1 MYPVST
7 LPFPTPHTPNLTPR
21 PMRLLLPVLALFLLG
36 LPAQAQPAAD
46 YIVHNATVYTVDADA
61 PTAEAFAVRGDRLLM
76 VGAEATVLAAYPDAE
91 RIDADGRTI
100 VPGLIDAHVHL
111 MGLGRSLL
119 QANLVGTPSK
129 QAVIDTL
136 QAFAEDLPEGAWLQ
150 GRGWDQNDWG
160 TGGFPTRDDLDA
172 AFPDRPIYLERI
184 DGHAGWVNTAAIEQ
198 TVGMD
203 ALTEMD
209 DPEGGS
215 IRRDDDGVPTGILI
229 DAAANLILNGIPE
242 YSDERLDEA
251 LSLALDRTA
260 RYGLTGVHEAG
271 ISRAD
276 VERYQRFIADDR
288 FPVRLYGMIGGRG
301 DTFDHFCES
310 GTIATGDRLRVQS
323 VKLYVD
329 GALGSRGAA
338 LLDDYSDDPGNRG
351 LLLKT
356 PDQLRRDVMA
366 AVRCG
371 FQVNTHAIGDRGNR
385 VTLDA
390 YEAAFDSLGQGIGR
404 HRVEH
409 AQILHPDDLPRFA
422 ELGVIASVQPTHA
435 TSDMPWAEDRLGG
448 DRIQGAYAFHSLKES
463 GARLAYGSDFPVED
477 VDPIEG
483 FHAAVTRQDA
493 SGMPEGGWLPEE
505 RTSRET
511 TLHAFTL
518 GAAYA
523 AFQEQEIG
531 SLEPGKKADF
541 VVLSQDIM
549 QVPADDLLD
558 TSVVAT
564 YVGGTLVYGADEWE

>member
-1 MYPVST
+1 
-7 LPFPTPHTPNLTPR
+7 
-21 PMRLLLPVLALFLLG
+21 MRLLLSITALCLLG
-36 LPAQAQPAAD
+36 LPAQAQPVAAD
-46 YIVHNATVYTVDADA
+46 YIVHNATVYTVDPDA

-91 RIDADGRTI
+91 RIDAVGHTI

-111 MGLGRSLL
+111 MGLGRALL
-119 QANLVGTPSK
+119 QADLVGTPSK

-136 QAFAEDLPEGAWLQ
+136 TTFAANLPEGAWLQ
-150 GRGWDQNDWG
+150 GRGWDQNDWPSSPA
-160 TGGFPTRDDLDA
+160 FPSRQDLDA
-172 AFPDRPIYLERI
+172 AFPDRPIFLERI
-184 DGHAGWVNTAAIEQ
+184 DGHAAWVNTAAVEQ
-198 TVGMD
+198 TVGME
-203 ALTEMD
+203 ALQAME
-209 DPEGGS
+209 DPQGGS
-215 IRRDDDGVPTGILI
+215 IRRDDDGMPTGILI
-229 DAAANLILNGIPE
+229 DAAAGIIQSDIPA
-242 YSDERLDEA
+242 YSDDRLDEGLTQA
-251 LSLALDRTA
+251 LERTT
-260 RYGLTGVHEAG
+260 RYGLTSVHDAG
-271 ISRAD
+271 ITRAD

-301 DTFDHFCES
+301 DTFDHFCET

-356 PDQLRRDVMA
+356 PDQLRQDVMDA
-366 AVRCG
+366 LRCG

-390 YEAAFDSLGQGIGR
+390 YEAAFDSLGHGIGR

-422 ELGVIASVQPTHA
+422 EMDVIASVQPTHT
-435 TSDMPWAEDRLGG
+435 TSDMPWAEDRLGNE
-448 DRIQGAYAFHSLKES
+448 RIQGAYAFQSLEES

-483 FHAAVTRQDA
+483 FHAAVTRQDP

-511 TLHAFTL
+511 ALHAFTL

-541 VVLSQDIM
+541 VILSQDIM
-549 QVPADDLLD
+549 HVPANDLLN

-564 YVGGTLVYGADEWE
+564 YIGGTLVYSADGWE

>member
-1 MYPVST
+1 
-7 LPFPTPHTPNLTPR
+7 
-21 PMRLLLPVLALFLLG
+21 MRLLLPVLALFLLG

-46 YIVHNATVYTVDADA
+46 YIVHNATVYTVD
-61 PTAEAFAVRGDRLLM
+61 PETPRAEAFAVRGDRLLM
-76 VGAEATVLAAYPDAE
+76 IGAEATVLAAYPDAE
-91 RIDADGRTI
+91 RIDAGGRTI

-136 QAFAEDLPEGAWLQ
+136 TAFAADVPDGAWLQ

-160 TGGFPTRDDLDA
+160 NGGFPTREDLDA
-172 AFPDRPIYLERI
+172 AFPDRPIFLERI
-184 DGHAGWVNTAAIEQ
+184 DGHAAWVNTAAIEQ
-198 TVGMD
+198 TVGME
-203 ALTEMD
+203 ALQAME
-209 DPEGGS
+209 DPQGGS

-229 DAAANLILNGIPE
+229 DAAAGIIQSDIPA
-242 YSDERLDEA
+242 YSDDRLDDA
-251 LSLALDRTA
+251 LTQALDRTT
-260 RYGLTGVHEAG
+260 RYGLTSVHDAG
-271 ISRAD
+271 ITRAD
-276 VERYQRFIADDR
+276 VERYQRFIEGGR

-301 DTFDHFCES
+301 DTFDHFCET

-356 PDQLRRDVMA
+356 PDQLRQDVMDA
-366 AVRCG
+366 IRCG

-390 YEAAFDSLGQGIGR
+390 YEATFDSLGRGIGR

-422 ELGVIASVQPTHA
+422 AMDVIASVQPTHA
-435 TSDMPWAEDRLGG
+435 TSDMPWAEDRLGE
-448 DRIQGAYAFHSLKES
+448 DRIQGAYAWNSLKES

-493 SGMPEGGWLPEE
+493 SGMPEGGWLPQE

-541 VVLSQDIM
+541 VILSQDIM

-558 TSVVAT
+558 TSVIAT
-564 YVGGTLVYGADEWE
+564 YVGGTLVYSADGWE

>member
-1 MYPVST
+1 
-7 LPFPTPHTPNLTPR
+7 
-21 PMRLLLPVLALFLLG
+21 MRLLLPVLALFLLG

-46 YIVHNATVYTVDADA
+46 YIVHNATVYTVD
-61 PTAEAFAVRGDRLLM
+61 PETPRAEAFAVRGDRLLM

-91 RIDADGRTI
+91 RIDAGGRTI

-136 QAFAEDLPEGAWLQ
+136 TAFAADVPDGAWLQ

-160 TGGFPTRDDLDA
+160 NGGFPTREDLDA
-172 AFPDRPIYLERI
+172 AFPDRPIFLERI
-184 DGHAGWVNTAAIEQ
+184 DGHAAWVNTAAIEQ
-198 TVGMD
+198 TVGME
-203 ALTEMD
+203 ALQAME
-209 DPEGGS
+209 DPQGGS

-229 DAAANLILNGIPE
+229 DAAAGIIQSDIPA
-242 YSDERLDEA
+242 YSDDRLDDA
-251 LSLALDRTA
+251 LTQALDRTT
-260 RYGLTGVHEAG
+260 RYGLTSVHDAG
-271 ISRAD
+271 ITRAD
-276 VERYQRFIADDR
+276 VERYQRFIEGGR

-301 DTFDHFCES
+301 DTFDHFCET
-310 GTIATGDRLRVQS
+310 GTISTGDRLRVQS

-338 LLDDYSDDPGNRG
+338 LLEDYSDDPGNRG

-356 PDQLRRDVMA
+356 PDQLRQDVMDA
-366 AVRCG
+366 IRCG

-390 YEAAFDSLGQGIGR
+390 YEATFDSLGRGIGR

-422 ELGVIASVQPTHA
+422 AMDVIASVQPTHA
-435 TSDMPWAEDRLGG
+435 TSDMPWAEDRLGE
-448 DRIQGAYAFHSLKES
+448 DRIQGAYAWNSLKES

-493 SGMPEGGWLPEE
+493 SGMPEGGWLPQE

-541 VVLSQDIM
+541 VILSQDIM

-558 TSVVAT
+558 TSVIAT
-564 YVGGTLVYGADEWE
+564 YVGGTLVYSADGWE

>member
-1 MYPVST
+1 
-7 LPFPTPHTPNLTPR
+7 
-21 PMRLLLPVLALFLLG
+21 MRLLLPVLALFLLG

-46 YIVHNATVYTVDADA
+46 YIVHNATVYTVD
-61 PTAEAFAVRGDRLLM
+61 PETPRAEAFAVRGDRLLM

-91 RIDADGRTI
+91 RIDAGGRTI

-111 MGLGRSLL
+111 MGLGRALL
-119 QANLVGTPSK
+119 QADLVGTPSK

-136 QAFAEDLPEGAWLQ
+136 TAFAADLPEGAWLQ
-150 GRGWDQNDWG
+150 GRGWDQNDWPSSPA
-160 TGGFPTRDDLDA
+160 FPSRQDLDA
-172 AFPDRPIYLERI
+172 AFPDRPIFLERI
-184 DGHAGWVNTAAIEQ
+184 DGHAAWVNTAAIEQ
-198 TVGMD
+198 TVGME
-203 ALTEMD
+203 ALQAME
-209 DPEGGS
+209 DPQGGS

-229 DAAANLILNGIPE
+229 DAAAGIIQSDIPA
-242 YSDERLDEA
+242 YSDDRLDEGLMQA
-251 LSLALDRTA
+251 LKRTT
-260 RYGLTGVHEAG
+260 RYGLTSVHDAG
-271 ISRAD
+271 ITRAD
-276 VERYQRFIADDR
+276 VERYQRFIEGGR

-301 DTFDHFCES
+301 DTFDHFCET

-356 PDQLRRDVMA
+356 PDQLRQDVMDA
-366 AVRCG
+366 IRCG

-390 YEAAFDSLGQGIGR
+390 YEATFDSLGRGIGR

-422 ELGVIASVQPTHA
+422 AMDVIASVQPTHA
-435 TSDMPWAEDRLGG
+435 TSDMPWTEDRLGE
-448 DRIQGAYAFHSLKES
+448 DRIQGAYAWNSLKES

-493 SGMPEGGWLPEE
+493 SGMPEGGWLPQE

-541 VVLSQDIM
+541 VILSQDIM

-558 TSVVAT
+558 TSVIST
-564 YVGGTLVYGADEWE
+564 YVGGTLVYSADGWE

>member
-1 MYPVST
+1 
-7 LPFPTPHTPNLTPR
+7 
-21 PMRLLLPVLALFLLG
+21 MRLLFSVLG
-36 LPAQAQPAAD
+36 LLLLTVLPSQAQPTAD
-46 YIVHNATVYTVDADA
+46 YVVHNATVYTVNPDQ
-61 PTAEAFAVRGDRLLM
+61 PQAEAFAVRGDRLLL
-76 VGAEATVLAAYPDAE
+76 VGDEETVLAAYPGAE
-91 RIDADGRTI
+91 RIDAKGQAI
-100 VPGLIDAHVHL
+100 IPGLIDAHVHL

-119 QANLVGTPSK
+119 QANLVGTVSK
-129 QAVIDTL
+129 QAVIDSLT
-136 QAFAEDLPEGAWLQ
+136 AFAEDLPEGAWLQ

-160 TGGFPTRDDLDA
+160 NGGFPTREDLDA

-203 ALTEMD
+203 ALTAMD

-215 IRRDDDGVPTGILI
+215 IRRDDDGTPTGILI
-229 DAAANLILNGIPE
+229 DAAASIILSDIPE

-251 LSLALDRTA
+251 LSLALDQTTRN
-260 RYGLTGVHEAG
+260 GLTGVHEAG
-271 ISRAD
+271 ISRSD
-276 VERYQRFIADDR
+276 VERYQRFIDNDR
-288 FPVRLYGMIGGRG
+288 FPLRLYGMIGGRG
-301 DTFDHFCES
+301 ETFDYFCEN
-310 GTIATGDRLRVQS
+310 GTIETRDRLRVQS

-338 LLDDYSDDPGNRG
+338 LLEDYSDDAGNRG
-351 LLLKT
+351 LLLKQ
-356 PDQLRRDVMA
+356 PDVLEQDVLDA
-366 AVRCG
+366 IRCG

-390 YEAAFDSLGQGIGR
+390 YEAAIDSVGAGIGR

-422 ELGVIASVQPTHA
+422 EMNVIASVQPTHA
-435 TSDMPWAEDRLGG
+435 TSDMPWAEDRLGAE
-448 DRIQGAYAFHSLKES
+448 RIKGAYAFKSLEES
-463 GARLAYGSDFPVED
+463 SARLAYGSDFPVED

-493 SGMPEGGWLPEE
+493 SGMPEGGWLPQE

-523 AFQEQEIG
+523 GFQEQEVG
-531 SLEPGKKADF
+531 SLEAGKKADF
-541 VVLSQDIM
+541 VILSKDIM
-549 QVPADDLLD
+549 QVPTDQLLD
-558 TSVVAT
+558 TKVIAT
-564 YVGGTLVYGADEWE
+564 YIGGEKVYGAE

>member
-1 MYPVST
+1 
-7 LPFPTPHTPNLTPR
+7 
-21 PMRLLLPVLALFLLG
+21 MRLLLPVLALFLLG

-61 PTAEAFAVRGDRLLM
+61 PTAGAFAVRGDRLLM
-76 VGAEATVLAAYPDAE
+76 VGAEATVLGAYPDAE
-91 RIDADGRTI
+91 RIDAGGRTI

-111 MGLGRSLL
+111 MGLSRALL
-119 QANLVGTPSK
+119 QADLVGTPSK

-136 QAFAEDLPEGAWLQ
+136 AAFAADLPEGAWLQ

-160 TGGFPTRDDLDA
+160 NGGFPTREDLDA

-184 DGHAGWVNTAAIEQ
+184 DGHAAWVNTAAIEQ
-198 TVGMD
+198 TVGME
-203 ALTEMD
+203 ALQAMD
-209 DPEGGS
+209 DPQGGS
-215 IRRDDDGVPTGILI
+215 IRRDADGVPTGILI
-229 DAAANLILNGIPE
+229 DAAAGIIQSDIPA
-242 YSDERLDEA
+242 YSDDRLDEGLAQA
-251 LSLALDRTA
+251 LERTT
-260 RYGLTGVHEAG
+260 RYGLTSVHDAG

-288 FPVRLYGMIGGRG
+288 FTVRLYGMIGGRG

-351 LLLKT
+351 LLLTT
-356 PDQLRRDVMA
+356 PDQLRQNVMA

-422 ELGVIASVQPTHA
+422 EMDVIASVQPTHA
-435 TSDMPWAEDRLGG
+435 TSDMPWAEDRLGEE
-448 DRIQGAYAFHSLKES
+448 RIQGAYAYHSLEES

-493 SGMPEGGWLPEE
+493 SGMPEGGWLPQE

-541 VVLSQDIM
+541 VILSQDIM
-549 QVPADDLLD
+549 EVPADDLLN

-564 YVGGTLVYGADEWE
+564 YVGGTLVYSANGWE

>member
-1 MYPVST
+1 
-7 LPFPTPHTPNLTPR
+7 
-21 PMRLLLPVLALFLLG
+21 MRLLLPVLALFLLG

-46 YIVHNATVYTVDADA
+46 YIVHNATVYTVD
-61 PTAEAFAVRGDRLLM
+61 PETPRAEAFAVRGDRLLM
-76 VGAEATVLAAYPDAE
+76 IGAEATVLAAYPDAE
-91 RIDADGRTI
+91 RIDAGGRTI

-136 QAFAEDLPEGAWLQ
+136 TAFAADVPDGAWLQ

-160 TGGFPTRDDLDA
+160 NGGFPTREDLDA
-172 AFPDRPIYLERI
+172 AFPDRPIFLERI
-184 DGHAGWVNTAAIEQ
+184 DGHAAWVNTAAIEQ
-198 TVGMD
+198 TVGME
-203 ALTEMD
+203 ALQAME
-209 DPEGGS
+209 DPQGGS

-229 DAAANLILNGIPE
+229 DAAAGIIQSDIPA
-242 YSDERLDEA
+242 YSDDRLDDA
-251 LSLALDRTA
+251 LTQALDRTT
-260 RYGLTGVHEAG
+260 RYGLTSVHDAG
-271 ISRAD
+271 ITRAD
-276 VERYQRFIADDR
+276 VERYQRFIEGGR

-301 DTFDHFCES
+301 DTFDHFCET

-356 PDQLRRDVMA
+356 PDQLRQDVMDA
-366 AVRCG
+366 IRCG

-390 YEAAFDSLGQGIGR
+390 YEATFDSLGRGIGR

-422 ELGVIASVQPTHA
+422 AMDVIASVQPTHA
-435 TSDMPWAEDRLGG
+435 TSDMPWAEDRLGE
-448 DRIQGAYAFHSLKES
+448 DRIQGAYAWNSLKES

-493 SGMPEGGWLPEE
+493 SGMPEGGWLPQE

-541 VVLSQDIM
+541 VILSQDIM

-558 TSVVAT
+558 TSVIST
-564 YVGGTLVYGADEWE
+564 YVGGTLVYSADGWE

>member
-1 MYPVST
+1 MPDV
-7 LPFPTPHTPNLTPR
+7 
-21 PMRLLLPVLALFLLG
+21 
-36 LPAQAQPAAD
+36 QAQPAAD
-46 YIVHNATVYTVDADA
+46 YVVHNAQIYTVDAEK
-61 PTAEAFAVRGDRLLM
+61 PEAEALAVRGNRLVM
-76 VGAEATVLAAYPDAE
+76 VGDEDNVLAAYPDAE
-91 RIDADGRTI
+91 RMDAGGRTI

-119 QANLVGTPSK
+119 QANLVGTASK
-129 QAVIDTL
+129 QAIIDTL
-136 QAFAEDLPEGAWLQ
+136 KAFAADLPEGAWLQ

-160 TGGFPTRDDLDA
+160 TGGFPTRQDLDA

-198 TVGMD
+198 TVGLD
-203 ALTEMD
+203 ALTSME

-229 DAAANLILNGIPE
+229 DAAANLIVSQIPE
-242 YSDERLDEA
+242 YSDARLDDA
-251 LSLALDRTA
+251 LARALDQTT
-260 RYGLTGVHEAG
+260 RYGLTSVHDAGVTTD
-271 ISRAD
+271 D
-276 VERYQRFIADDR
+276 VDRYQRFIDEGR
-288 FPVRLYGMIGGRG
+288 FPVRMYAMIGGRG
-301 DTFDHFCES
+301 EAFDHFCEN

-338 LLDDYSDDPGNRG
+338 LLEDYSDDPGNKG
-351 LLLKT
+351 LLMKQ
-356 PDQLRRDVMA
+356 PDVLEQDVMDA
-366 AVRCG
+366 IRCG

-390 YEAAFDSLGQGIGR
+390 YEAAFDSLGAGIGR

-422 ELGVIASVQPTHA
+422 GMDVIASMQPTHA
-435 TSDMPWAEDRLGG
+435 TSDMPWAGDRLGD
-448 DRIQGAYAFHSLKES
+448 DRLAGAYAWQSLQES
-463 GARLAYGSDFPVED
+463 GARLAFGSDFPVED
-477 VDPIEG
+477 VNPIEG

-493 SGMPEGGWLPEE
+493 EGMPAGGWTPQE
-505 RTSRET
+505 TVSRET
-511 TLHAFTL
+511 ALHAFTL

-541 VVLSQDIM
+541 TILSQDIM
-549 QVPADDLLD
+549 QVPADELLD
-558 TSVVAT
+558 TRVIAT
-564 YVGGTLVYGADEWE
+564 YIDGEKVYGIE